1 MGDLG
6 GSVRLCW
13 RDAGLEIDPLPIN
26 HDTGAGERKPTRKLV
41 IGTMYQHRGCVSGR
55 GFIDH
60 RVRQVETRF
69 EEDRNLKRMKTG
81 GTGHS
86 RDPIPTDSQR
96 PPDKTTVAAGRL
108 KQTLAQE

>member
-41 IGTMYQHRGCVSGR
+41 IGTMDQHRRCVSGR

-60 RVRQVETRF
+60 RVRQVEARL
-69 EEDRNLKRMKTG
+69 EEDRNLKRG
-81 GTGHS
+81 GADPLS
-86 RDPIPTDSQR
+86 RVTNR
-96 PPDKTTVAAGRL
+96 KVF
-108 KQTLAQE
+108 